1 MKRFLTLLALVGSI
15 FASLPAVMAPALA
28 QSTENRDEVQAVFVG
43 SRHSNVY
50 HLPTCSAAR
59 RIKPENL
66 IGFKSRE
73 EAVRADYRPC
83 KICRP

>member
-1 MKRFLTLLALVGSI
+1 MKRLFAVLALLGGFLITVPAI
-15 FASLPAVMAPALA
+15 APPAFA
-28 QSTENRDEVQAVFVG
+28 QASEDQDQVKQVFVG

-73 EAVRADYRPC
+73 EAVRAGYRPC